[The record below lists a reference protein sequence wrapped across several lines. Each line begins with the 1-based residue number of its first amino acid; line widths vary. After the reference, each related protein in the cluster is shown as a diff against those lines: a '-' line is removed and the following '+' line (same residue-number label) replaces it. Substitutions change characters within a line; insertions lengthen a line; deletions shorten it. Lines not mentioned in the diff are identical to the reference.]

1 MNVESLAVAGKYLI
15 FILSAMIAAVAF
27 WDEMRHKYIVVLLV
41 AVVDLIYYLSAAKFY
56 CVLKDLSEMI
66 DRMVDNIFEER
77 PFLEF
82 KEADDGIFS
91 KICGRL
97 EKLYAAKA
105 IAVKNMKQEVSVTH
119 ELISDISHQVK
130 TPVANIKMYTDIMA
144 RKLHGSELA
153 SDLKVLEK
161 QADRLDFLMQSLIKM
176 SRLEANIISLKIQ
189 DCRLLDILASALS
202 IVLPK
207 AGKKRIMIRTQCG
220 AGIIVSADRKWTAEA
235 VFNILDNA
243 VKYTDAEGW
252 VQIRAVPLESCIS
265 LEIADNGIGIR
276 QEEAPLLFKRFYRGE
291 SVCGEEGLGLG
302 LALARRIIVMEHGY
316 ITAEPGID
324 GGSIFKI
331 MIPKGEKRDVQHTRL

>member
-66 DRMVDNIFEER
+66 DRMVDDIFEER

-119 ELISDISHQVK
+119 
-130 TPVANIKMYTDIMA
+130 
-144 RKLHGSELA
+144 
-153 SDLKVLEK
+153 
-161 QADRLDFLMQSLIKM
+161 
-176 SRLEANIISLKIQ
+176 
-189 DCRLLDILASALS
+189 
-202 IVLPK
+202 
-207 AGKKRIMIRTQCG
+207 
-220 AGIIVSADRKWTAEA
+220 
-235 VFNILDNA
+235 
-243 VKYTDAEGW
+243 
-252 VQIRAVPLESCIS
+252 
-265 LEIADNGIGIR
+265 
-276 QEEAPLLFKRFYRGE
+276 
-291 SVCGEEGLGLG
+291 
-302 LALARRIIVMEHGY
+302 
-316 ITAEPGID
+316 
-324 GGSIFKI
+324 
-331 MIPKGEKRDVQHTRL
+331 